1 MPGAIFW
8 VIDNCFRNYVII
20 QEEKAKTRFGEE
32 AMFTLIKGGSVYNPE
47 KIGVK
52 DVLIVG
58 KTIARI
64 SDRIDLPDDL
74 KVKVISASG
83 KIVTPGLI
91 DLHVHLLGGGG
102 EGGPRTRTPEIT
114 LSKIT
119 RAGVTTVI
127 GCLGTDDVSRRPET
141 LLAKAMQ
148 LEEEGISAYIYCGS
162 YQFPMATLT
171 GSVRKDIAL
180 IPKVIGVGEIAVS
193 DHRSSQ
199 PTFEDLCRVAAE
211 ARVGGMVGGKAGI
224 VHLHMGSGPRMLDPI
239 IRIVK
244 ETEIPIS
251 QFLPTH
257 VTRTE
262 SLLKQAIQF
271 AKMGGN
277 IDLTVKG
284 QDLTFPL
291 TTARSL
297 KMALEGGVSID
308 QITLS
313 SDSNGSMPVF
323 DEKGRMIKIAVGD
336 IQKLYEEWRDLVKE
350 GFPLEDILKLV
361 TSNPAKRVGIFP
373 NKGTLEE
380 GKDADLLILDDTLE
394 IESVMA
400 RGQVMI
406 HRGEVLIKGTFE
418 E

>member
-1 MPGAIFW
+1 VKSKICNRKSETVELPQALACERE
-8 VIDNCFRNYVII
+8 N
-20 QEEKAKTRFGEE
+20 T
-32 AMFTLIKGGSVYNPE
+32 MFTLLKGGSLYGPE
-47 KIGVK
+47 KMGVK
-52 DVLIVG
+52 DILIVG
-58 KTIARI
+58 RTIAKI
-64 SDRIDLPDDL
+64 SNRIDLPDHFNAQ
-74 KVKVISASG
+74 VISASG

-119 RAGVTTVI
+119 RAGVTTVV

-148 LEEEGISAYIYCGS
+148 LEEEGISTYIYCGS
-162 YQFPMATLT
+162 YQFPLATIT

-199 PTFEDLCRVAAE
+199 PTYEELCKVAAE
-211 ARVGGMVGGKAGI
+211 ARVGGMIGGKAGL
-224 VHLHMGSGPRMLDPI
+224 VHLHMGSGKRMLDPI
-239 IRIVK
+239 LRIVK
-244 ETEIPIS
+244 ETEIPIG

-257 VTRTE
+257 LTRTE
-262 SLLKQAIQF
+262 SLLEQSIQF

-277 IDLTVKG
+277 IDFTVKG
-284 QDLTFPL
+284 QELSFPL
-291 TTARSL
+291 TTGQAL
-297 KMALEGGVSID
+297 KIALDGGVAIE

-323 DEKGRMIKIAVGD
+323 DEKGKLIKLVVGD
-336 IQKLYEEWRDLVKE
+336 IQNLYLDWKGLVDG
-350 GFPLEDILKLV
+350 GFPLEDVLKMV
-361 TSNPAKRVGIFP
+361 TSNPAKRAGIYQS
-373 NKGTLEE
+373 KGSIEE
-380 GKDADLLILDDTLE
+380 GKDADLLILSSDLK

-400 RGQVMI
+400 KGQMMI
-406 HRGEVLIKGTFE
+406 HQGEVLVKGTFE
-418 E
+418 A